1 MREFANLACMKR
13 ILTLLIAAAACFTAG
28 AYNDHRG
35 HNLDSLERAVA
46 RWTPDAIDKASTE
59 DLIELNNAYRNLI
72 LGYQQLNGEKT
83 VFYARKALE
92 ISTRENWP
100 YANADALRYIGQYFW
115 AKEQYD
121 SALVY
126 FTKAMENV
134 DRMEA
139 GGTSPTNPDGY
150 SEAQIDDNRSALYG
164 AIGNLYNEMGN
175 ITLAMEYYAK
185 AGALFD
191 KHGWNVSNSVLNY
204 NIGETWTDEGDF
216 RAAEKAYNKGL
227 DYARAAGDSLWIA
240 LNRKGL
246 GRLYMEK
253 GQTWKALRELYSAD
267 EYFSLHDKEES
278 ISRKENFEYM
288 SMALTK
294 QRKQLIVIAIT
305 LILMALMAV
314 GIIIIGKKLRSSR
327 KEQAEAGEVIEEA
340 IRDIGNKGAVKLSD
354 RERQVLELIVQGKTN
369 PEIAD
374 KIFLSQDTVKW
385 YRKKLLAKFDAR
397 NSADL
402 VRKAMEQK
410 VL

>member
-1 MREFANLACMKR
+1 MKR
-13 ILTLLIAAAACFTAG
+13 LLTIIASLAVCIVADAKYF
-28 AYNDHRG
+28 DHRG

-46 RWTPDAIDKASTE
+46 KWTPDAIDNASTQE
-59 DLIELNNAYRNLI
+59 LLNLNNACRDLMR
-72 LGYQQLNGEKT
+72 GYSHLNQEKS
-83 VFYARKALE
+83 VFYARRALE
-92 ISTRENWP
+92 ISTREDWP
-100 YANADALRYIGQYFW
+100 FSNADALRYIGQYFW
-115 AKEQYD
+115 AREQYD

-139 GGTSPTNPDGY
+139 GATSPTSPDGY
-150 SEAQIDDNRSALYG
+150 PEDYIDDMRSALYG
-164 AIGNLYNEMGN
+164 ATGNLYNEMGN
-175 ITLAMEYYAK
+175 IPLAMEYYAK
-185 AGALFD
+185 AGALFE
-191 KHGWNVSNSVLNY
+191 KHGWNVSNSILNY

-305 LILMALMAV
+305 LIMMALMAV
-314 GIIIIGKKLRSSR
+314 GIIIIGKKLRNSR

-340 IRDIGNKGAVKLSD
+340 IRDLGNKGDIKLSD

-402 VRKAMEQK
+402 VHKAMEQK

>member
-1 MREFANLACMKR
+1 MKR
-13 ILTLLIAAAACFTAG
+13 ILSILASLAVCLTAN
-28 AYNDHRG
+28 AKYFDHRG
-35 HNLDSLERAVA
+35 QNLDSLERAVA
-46 RWTPDAIDKASTE
+46 KWTPDAIDNASIQE
-59 DLIELNNAYRNLI
+59 LVDLNNAYRDLMR
-72 LGYQQLNGEKT
+72 GYSQLNQEKS
-83 VFYARKALE
+83 VFYARRAVE

-100 YANADALRYIGQYFW
+100 FSNADALRYIGQYFW
-115 AKEQYD
+115 GKEKYD

-134 DRMEA
+134 DLMEA
-139 GGTSPTNPDGY
+139 GATSTTSPDGY
-150 SEAQIDDNRSALYG
+150 SEDYIDDMRSALYG

-175 ITLAMEYYAK
+175 LQLAMEYYAK
-185 AGALFD
+185 AGALFN
-191 KHGWNVSNSVLNY
+191 KHGWNVSNSILNY
-204 NIGETWTDEGDF
+204 NIGETWLVEGDF

-240 LNRKGL
+240 MNRKGL

-253 GQTWKALRELYSAD
+253 GQTWKALQELYSAD
-267 EYFSLHDKEES
+267 EYFSVHDKEEA

-288 SMALTK
+288 SMALAK
-294 QRKQLIVIAIT
+294 QRKHITIIAIS

-327 KEQAEAGEVIEEA
+327 KQQAEAGEVIEEA
-340 IRDIGNKGAVKLSD
+340 IEDIGNKGDVKLSD

-397 NSADL
+397 NSPDL